1 MNDKSYVSRALVLA
15 MAAFLTAGG
24 AHAAGDLVIGNVASM
39 TNPTAKENSSNLT
52 LGYNVYFADVNARGG
67 IHGRRVRLVN
77 KDDGVVA
84 ERMVAA
90 TQELIADPQIVA
102 LAGYLNTAGIVELV
116 KRKLLAEK
124 GIAMIAPIGPFNAPN
139 FYPMRPGYNEEAE
152 KLLQE
157 ARETQK
163 KRVAMVY
170 YQQAFGPAVF
180 AHAQEV
186 AKKTGVDI
194 VATASFETAP
204 DKMLPGIQAAADT
217 LAKAEPDAVIV
228 IAAGAG
234 AFNFVKQFRQTPSG
248 SAQLYALSP
257 ADSFGFVK
265 VAGLD
270 AARGVVISQ
279 AIPYPGHRALA
290 VVRDYQR
297 LMKQYAADK
306 PLSFYSLEGLMG
318 AKIVVEALRRAG
330 PNPTR
335 AKVITALNTMKD
347 YDVGDFTV
355 SYTPSERQG
364 SKVVDLTIIGR
375 DGSLYR

>member
-1 MNDKSYVSRALVLA
+1 MLKKSRAVCALACGVLLC
-15 MAAFLTAGG
+15 AAAPAG
-24 AHAAGDLVIGNVASM
+24 AANDLVIGNVASM
-39 TNPTAKENSSNLT
+39 TNPTAKENSANLT
-52 LGYNVYFADVNARGG
+52 LGYTVYFDEVNRRGG
-67 IHGRRVRLVN
+67 IHGRKVRLVN

-84 ERMVAA
+84 DRMVAA
-90 TQELIADPQIVA
+90 TQELIDDPQVIA
-102 LAGYLNTAGIVELV
+102 LAGYLNTAGLVELI
-116 KRKLLAEK
+116 KRKLLVEK
-124 GIAMIAPIGPFNAPN
+124 GVAMIAPIGPFNAPN
-139 FYPMRPGYNEEAE
+139 FYPMRPGYNEEAD
-152 KLLQE
+152 KLLLE

-163 KRVAMVY
+163 KRVAVVY
-170 YQQAFGPAVF
+170 YQQAFGPSVF
-180 AHAQEV
+180 AHAQEA
-186 AKKTGVDI
+186 AKKIGVDV
-194 VATASFETAP
+194 VATATFQTAP
-204 DKMLPGIQAAADT
+204 EQMEAGIRNAADT

-265 VAGLD
+265 VAGLE

-279 AIPYPGHRALA
+279 AIPYPGHKALA
-290 VVRDYQR
+290 VVRDYHR
-297 LMKQYAADK
+297 LMKQYAPDK

-335 AKVITALNTMKD
+335 AKVIGALNTMKD
-347 YDVGDFTV
+347 YDLGDFTV
-355 SYTPSERQG
+355 SYTPTERSG

>member
-1 MNDKSYVSRALVLA
+1 MLKKSRAVCALACGVLLG
-15 MAAFLTAGG
+15 AAAPAG
-24 AHAAGDLVIGNVASM
+24 AANDHVIGNVASM
-39 TNPTAKENSSNLT
+39 TNPTAKENSANLT
-52 LGYNVYFADVNARGG
+52 LGYTVYFDEVNRRGG
-67 IHGRRVRLVN
+67 IHGRKVRLVN

-84 ERMVAA
+84 DRMVAA
-90 TQELIADPQIVA
+90 TQELIDDPQVIA
-102 LAGYLNTAGIVELV
+102 LAGYLNTAGLVELI
-116 KRKLLAEK
+116 KRKLLVEK
-124 GIAMIAPIGPFNAPN
+124 GVAMIAPIGPFNAPN
-139 FYPMRPGYNEEAE
+139 FYPMRPGYNEEAD
-152 KLLQE
+152 KLLLE

-163 KRVAMVY
+163 KRVAVVY
-170 YQQAFGPAVF
+170 YQQAFGPSVF
-180 AHAQEV
+180 AHAQEA
-186 AKKTGVDI
+186 AKKIGVDV
-194 VATASFETAP
+194 VATATFQTAP
-204 DKMLPGIQAAADT
+204 EQMEAGIRNAADT

-265 VAGLD
+265 VAGLE

-279 AIPYPGHRALA
+279 AIPYPGHKALA
-290 VVRDYQR
+290 VVRDYHR
-297 LMKQYAADK
+297 LMKQYAPDK

-335 AKVITALNTMKD
+335 AKVIGALNTMKD
-347 YDVGDFTV
+347 YDLGDFTV
-355 SYTPSERQG
+355 SYTPTERSG

>member
-1 MNDKSYVSRALVLA
+1 
-15 MAAFLTAGG
+15 
-24 AHAAGDLVIGNVASM
+24 
-39 TNPTAKENSSNLT
+39 
-52 LGYNVYFADVNARGG
+52 VNRRGG
-67 IHGRRVRLVN
+67 VHGRKVRLVN

-84 ERMVAA
+84 DRMVAA
-90 TQELIADPQIVA
+90 TQELIADPQVIA
-102 LAGYLNTAGIVELV
+102 LAGFLNTAGLVELS
-116 KRKLLAEK
+116 KRKLLAER

-139 FYPMRPGYNEEAE
+139 FYPMRPGYNEEAD
-152 KLLQE
+152 KLLLE

-163 KRVAMVY
+163 RRIALVY
-170 YQQAFGPAVF
+170 YNQAFGPSVF
-180 AHAQEV
+180 AHAEEA
-186 AKKTGVDI
+186 AKKAGVNV

-204 DKMLPGIQAAADT
+204 DKMLAGIRSAADR

-234 AFNFVKQFRQTPSG
+234 AFNFVKEFRQTPSG

-265 VAGLD
+265 VAGLE

-290 VVRDYQR
+290 VVRDYHR
-297 LMKQYAADK
+297 LMKQYASDK
-306 PLSFYSLEGLMG
+306 ALSFYSLEGLMG

-330 PNPTR
+330 ANPTR
-335 AKVITALNTMKD
+335 AKLIAALNTMKD
-347 YDVGDFTV
+347 YDMGDFTV
-355 SYTPSERQG
+355 SYTPATRAG

>member
-1 MNDKSYVSRALVLA
+1 VLA
-15 MAAFLTAGG
+15 
-24 AHAAGDLVIGNVASM
+24 AAGLLLCSSAYAAGELVVGNVAST
-39 TNPTAKENSSNLT
+39 TNPTAKDNSANLI
-52 LGYNVYFADVNARGG
+52 LGYTLYFDEVNRRGG
-67 IHGRRVRLVN
+67 VHGRKLRLLN

-90 TQELIADPQIVA
+90 TVELTDDPQVIV
-102 LAGYLNTAGIVELV
+102 LAGFLNTAGLVELT

-124 GIAMIAPIGPFNAPN
+124 GIAMVAPIGPFSAPN

-157 ARETQK
+157 ARETHK

-170 YQQAFGPAVF
+170 YKQAFGPSVF

-186 AKKTGVDI
+186 AKKTGVDV

-204 DKMLPGIQAAADT
+204 DKMDAEIRNAADT
-217 LAKAEPDAVIV
+217 LAKAAPDAVIV
-228 IAAGAG
+228 IAAGTG
-234 AFNFVKQFRQTPSG
+234 AFNFVKQFRQTGSA

-265 VAGLD
+265 VAGIE
-270 AARGVVISQ
+270 AAHGVVISQ
-279 AIPYPGHRALA
+279 AIPYPGHKALA
-290 VVRDYQR
+290 VVRDYNR
-297 LMKQYAADK
+297 LMKQYAPDRA
-306 PLSFYSLEGLMG
+306 LSFYSLEGMMG

-335 AKVITALNTMKD
+335 AKVIAALNTMTA
-347 YDVGDFTV
+347 YDLGDFTV
-355 SYTPSERQG
+355 SYTPVARTG
-364 SKVVDLTIIGR
+364 SKLVDLTIIGR
-375 DGSLYR
+375 NGALYR

>member
-1 MNDKSYVSRALVLA
+1 MFSVLLA
-15 MAAFLTAGG
+15 CVAVP
-24 AHAAGDLVIGNVASM
+24 AHAAGDLVIGNIASM
-39 TNPTAKENSSNLT
+39 TNPTSKENSSNLT
-52 LGYNVYFADVNARGG
+52 LGYNVYFEEVNRRGG
-67 IHGRRVRLVN
+67 IHGRRIRLLN

-84 ERMVAA
+84 ERMVAE
-90 TQELIADPQIVA
+90 TQALIADPQVIA
-102 LAGYLNTAGIVELV
+102 LAGFLNTAGLVEIM
-116 KRKLLAEK
+116 KRKMLADA
-124 GIAMIAPIGPFNAPN
+124 GIAMIAPIGPFNATN

-157 ARETQK
+157 AHETQK

-170 YQQAFGPAVF
+170 YQQAFGPSVF
-180 AHAQEV
+180 AHAQAA
-186 AKKTGVDI
+186 AKKIGVDI

-204 DKMLPGIQAAADT
+204 DKMLPGIHAAADA

-234 AFNFVKQFRQTPSG
+234 AFNFVKEFRKTPSG

-265 VAGLD
+265 VAGLE

-290 VVRDYQR
+290 VVRDYHR
-297 LMKQYAADK
+297 LMKQYAPDK
-306 PLSFYSLEGLMG
+306 PFSFYSLEGMMG

-335 AKVITALNTMKD
+335 AKVIAALNTMKD

-355 SYTPSERQG
+355 SYTPQARAG
-364 SKVVDLTIIGR
+364 SKIVDLTIIGR

>member
-1 MNDKSYVSRALVLA
+1 MNKKSYLSVLGIAVLVA
-15 MAAFLTAGG
+15 CAAAQ
-24 AHAAGDLVIGNVASM
+24 AAGDLVIGNVASM
-39 TNPTAKENSSNLT
+39 TNPTSKENSSNLT
-52 LGYNVYFADVNARGG
+52 LGYTIYFEDVNRRGG
-67 IHGRRVRLVN
+67 VHGRKVKLLN

-84 ERMVAA
+84 DRMVSETEA
-90 TQELIADPQIVA
+90 LIADPQVIA
-102 LAGYLNTAGIVELV
+102 LAGYLNTAGLVEIT

-124 GIAMIAPIGPFNAPN
+124 GIAMIAPIGPFNGPN

-152 KLLQE
+152 KLLEE
-157 ARETQK
+157 AHETQK
-163 KRVAMVY
+163 RRVAMVY
-170 YQQAFGPAVF
+170 YNQAFGPGVF
-180 AHAQEV
+180 AHAQQA
-186 AKKTGVDI
+186 AKKIGVDI

-204 DKMLPGIQAAADT
+204 EKMLPGIQAAADT

-234 AFNFVKQFRQTPSG
+234 AFNFVKQFRQTQSG

-297 LMKQYAADK
+297 LMKEYAPGK

-335 AKVITALNTMKD
+335 GKVIAALNTMKD
-347 YDVGDFTV
+347 YDLGDFNV
-355 SYTPSERQG
+355 SYTPAARAG

>member
-1 MNDKSYVSRALVLA
+1 MSKKSLLLRSFVCGVLLGC
-15 MAAFLTAGG
+15 AATAY
-24 AHAAGDLVIGNVASM
+24 AAGDLVIGNVASM
-39 TNPTAKENSSNLT
+39 TNPTSRENSTNLT
-52 LGYNVYFADVNARGG
+52 LGYSVYFADVNSRGG
-67 IHGRRVRLVN
+67 IHGRKLRLVN

-90 TQELIADPQIVA
+90 TEELIADPQVIA
-102 LAGYLNTAGIVELV
+102 LAGFLNTAGLVEIT
-116 KRKLLAEK
+116 KRKLLVEK
-124 GIAMIAPIGPFNAPN
+124 GIAMVAPIGPFNGPN

-152 KLLQE
+152 TLLQE
-157 ARETQK
+157 ARQTQK

-170 YQQAFGPAVF
+170 YNQAFGPAVF
-180 AHAQEV
+180 AHAQAV

-204 DKMLPGIQAAADT
+204 DKMLPGIRNAADV

-234 AFNFVKQFRQTPSG
+234 AFTFVKEFRQTQSG
-248 SAQLYALSP
+248 SAQVYALSP

-265 VAGLD
+265 LAGLE
-270 AARGVVISQ
+270 ASRGVVISQ

-297 LMKQYAADK
+297 IMKQHAPDRA
-306 PLSFYSLEGLMG
+306 LSFYSLEGMMG
-318 AKIVVEALRRAG
+318 ARIVVEALRRAG

-335 AKVITALNTMKD
+335 AKVIAALNTMKD
-347 YDVGDFTV
+347 YDLGDFTV
-355 SYTPSERQG
+355 SYTPAARAG